1 MGNEARAGA
10 RGRGELRADE
20 DDPIADGLDEAP
32 DAGAYPLDGIV
43 VLDLGQIYNAPYATL
58 LMALAGAQIIKVEP
72 RHGENLRG
80 RTRVAGAGAPFVMLN
95 SNKRGITLN
104 LRKPRAVELLLQLA
118 DRADVFVENFR
129 PGVTD
134 RLGIGPDVVRAR
146 NPRIVYASGSGY
158 GSTGPYREYAAMDLT
173 VQAMAGIMS
182 ITGFPENIPV
192 KAGPA
197 VCDFFG
203 GIHLY
208 GAIMTALFERERTG
222 RGRQV
227 EASMFESVYASL
239 SSSLGL
245 YFGGGGQVPM
255 RTGNRHAGL
264 AEAPYN
270 VYPAADGHVAVIC
283 VSDAHWVGLAGLI
296 GRPEL
301 GEHEDFATRQAR
313 AEHMD
318 EVDEV
323 VAAFTSQH
331 ERDPLCELL
340 RANRVPCAPVRDLG
354 EVVTDPHLRERG
366 MLQEID
372 HPDFGPLTVP
382 HSPLYFHEQERLP
395 LEPSPALGEHNED
408 VLCGMLGLEPA
419 EVDRLRDEEVI

>member
-1 MGNEARAGA
+1 MAEEAPEAA
-10 RGRGELRADE
+10 AS
-20 DDPIADGLDEAP
+20 DPIAYGGDDP
-32 DAGAYPLDGIV
+32 RRPRPQPLDGIV

-58 LMALAGAQIIKVEP
+58 LMALAGAQIVKVEP
-72 RHGENLRG
+72 LHGENLRG

-104 LRKPRAVELLLQLA
+104 LRKPRAVELLLELA
-118 DRADVFVENFR
+118 ERADVFVENFR
-129 PGVTD
+129 PGVTE
-134 RLGIGPDVVRAR
+134 RLGIGPDVVRER

-208 GAIMTALFERERTG
+208 GAIVTALFDRERTG

-227 EASMFESVYASL
+227 EASMFESAYASL

-245 YFGGGGQVPM
+245 YFGSGGEVPM

-270 VYPAADGHVAVIC
+270 VYPAANGHVAIIC
-283 VSDAHWVGLAGLI
+283 VSDAHWAGLAELM

-301 GEHEDFATRQAR
+301 ADHEDFATRQAR

-318 EVDEV
+318 EVDEL
-323 VAAFTSQH
+323 VAAFTAEH
-331 ERDPLCELL
+331 DREALCELL
-340 RANRVPCAPVRDLG
+340 RANRVPCAPVRDVG
-354 EVVTDPHLRERG
+354 EVVTDPHLHARG

-382 HSPLYFHEQERLP
+382 HSPLYYHEQERVELQ
-395 LEPSPALGEHNED
+395 PSPALGEHNEE
-408 VLCGMLGLEPA
+408 VLCGMLGLAPE
-419 EVDRLRDEEVI
+419 EVEQLRSEEVI